1 MTILKWTIWLL
12 KTSTLCAFSCMYSKM
27 ISLHMIYTQD
37 KPFIFLESDIYIFF
51 LDDFTDELR
60 SFGYT
65 KYIFTEM
72 DTHLA
77 IFQANTCSSFHT
89 LVRNSC
95 IHQQYSSFHHHNK
108 LVLHMHKS
116 SHLWMKRDE
125 GSYRIIKGRPG
136 IINERNFYSSLQWSG
151 SVYKMYIHVHYKCI
165 LLQRCLQPC
174 L

>member
-1 MTILKWTIWLL
+1 MDNSVIEDQHVMCFLL
-12 KTSTLCAFSCMYSKM
+12 HVFQDDFI
-27 ISLHMIYTQD
+27 ISLIYTQD
-37 KPFIFLESDIYIFF
+37 KPFVFLESEIYIFF

-116 SHLWMKRDE
+116 SHL
-125 GSYRIIKGRPG
+125 
-136 IINERNFYSSLQWSG
+136 
-151 SVYKMYIHVHYKCI
+151 
-165 LLQRCLQPC
+165 
-174 L
+174 